1 MTDWADKWKMQFNI
15 KKCKVMHFGPGN
27 KKFEYKMN
35 GEKLDVTTEERDI
48 GVLVTDDLKPSAQCA
63 KAAKTASKVLG
74 QISRSFRYRDKKIF
88 RALYMRYVRPH
99 LEFASPAWNPWLVK
113 DVEILEKV
121 QKRAVNMIGGLKSD
135 TYEGK
140 LKELCMQS
148 LADRRR
154 EADMVM
160 IFKVIRGFCPVNK
173 NYWPKLATEHGENTH
188 GTRAAAD
195 PYRLRQPFARN
206 DRRRKFFT
214 VRACEWWN
222 NLPLNI
228 KQAKSIGQFK
238 RLYRLFAASTP
249 SEAMVTAGAV

>member
-1 MTDWADKWKMQFNI
+1 
-15 KKCKVMHFGPGN
+15 
-27 KKFEYKMN
+27 
-35 GEKLDVTTEERDI
+35 
-48 GVLVTDDLKPSAQCA
+48 
-63 KAAKTASKVLG
+63 
-74 QISRSFRYRDKKIF
+74 
-88 RALYMRYVRPH
+88 
-99 LEFASPAWNPWLVK
+99 
-113 DVEILEKV
+113 
-121 QKRAVNMIGGLKSD
+121 MIGGLNSD
-135 TYEGK
+135 THEGK

-173 NYWPKLATEHGENTH
+173 NYWPKLASEHGENTH

-206 DRRRKFFT
+206 DRRGKFFS